1 MRKDLY
7 PFLPPGTRADLIQIR
22 CHPDRTPYNPALM
35 ENPTLAH
42 HLACAAVRHPTAPA
56 LMYGNTYLSLAALHA
71 ALRQSNAPRFRRT
84 GPLLATGS
92 RRFLF
97 EQTLLASLAGRPF
110 WPQERPT
117 PLPAAPL
124 PACAL
129 MLSTSGTEGRPKI
142 VQLGLAALNQ
152 AGRAANERLP
162 IGPGDVWLHCLPLI
176 HIGGQMILWRCYM
189 AGAGICLTA
198 QFDASEIAHCLARHP
213 VSHLSLVPAMLA
225 KLLDAGVRPPASLRH
240 VLIGGAALHAALF
253 ERAHSAGWPLHPS
266 YGMSETAAQIASWT
280 PQDGRW
286 QPGLAGRPLPG
297 IEIRRNA
304 DGRIEIRG
312 AQRMLGYLGEQPLP
326 DDAWLTTGDT
336 GYLDEVGRLHVQGR
350 ADDILISG
358 GRNIHP
364 QEIEDALSR
373 HTGIRDIAVTA
384 LPDPVWGDSLSALFV
399 GDTSPAQLAEY
410 AARHLPPPLRP
421 RRYLQLNS
429 LPRNAAGKLLRAEL
443 KLLAADS
450 A

>member
-1 MRKDLY
+1 M
-7 PFLPPGTRADLIQIR
+7 ANLIQIR
-22 CHPDRTPYNPALM
+22 CHPDRAPYNPVLM
-35 ENPTLAH
+35 ENLPLAH
-42 HLACAAVRHPTAPA
+42 HLALNAARHPDAPGLIYGAESLSLGA
-56 LMYGNTYLSLAALHA
+56 LLAALRRTSA
-71 ALRQSNAPRFRRT
+71 SRFRRT
-84 GPLLATGS
+84 APVLAVGA
-92 RRFLF
+92 RRHLF
-97 EQTLLASLAGRPF
+97 EQTLLASLAERPF
-110 WPQERPT
+110 WPQERAT
-117 PLPAAPL
+117 PLAISPL
-124 PACAL
+124 PECAL
-129 MLSTSGTEGRPKI
+129 MLSTSGTEGRPKV
-142 VQLGLAALNQ
+142 VQLGLRALNQ
-152 AGRAANERLP
+152 AARAANERLP

-253 ERAHSAGWPLHPS
+253 ARAQAAGWPLHPS

-280 PQDGRW
+280 PQDGPW

-297 IEIRRNA
+297 VEIRRNPE
-304 DGRIEIRG
+304 GRIEIRG
-312 AQRMLGYLGEQPLP
+312 TQRMLGYLGEARLP
-326 DDAWLTTGDT
+326 EDAWFTTGDT
-336 GYLDEVGRLHVQGR
+336 GYLDEAGCLHIQGR

-364 QEIEDALSR
+364 QEIEDALS
-373 HTGIRDIAVTA
+373 HHAGIRDIAVTA
-384 LPDPVWGDSLSALFV
+384 LPDPVWGDSLMALFV
-399 GDTSPAQLAEY
+399 GDSNPAQLAEY

-421 RRYLQLNS
+421 RRYLQLDS
-429 LPRNAAGKLLRAEL
+429 LPRNTAGKLMRIQL
-443 KLLAADS
+443 KQLAADN